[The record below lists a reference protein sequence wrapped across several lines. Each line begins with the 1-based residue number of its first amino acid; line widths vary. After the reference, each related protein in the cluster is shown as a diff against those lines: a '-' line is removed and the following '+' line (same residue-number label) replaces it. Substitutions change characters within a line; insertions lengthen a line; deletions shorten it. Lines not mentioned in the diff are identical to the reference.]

1 MRFKILLLVFLAF
14 FSKASAT
21 EVNGSFKDEC
31 KYLKNQ
37 IEKDIASLAKEY
49 TSNFEAASVINEV
62 NLKKMLDYYMTLCD

>member
-37 IEKDIASLAKEY
+37 IEKDIASLAKRY
-49 TSNFEAASVINEV
+49 TKNFQAASVMNEV

>member
-21 EVNGSFKDEC
+21 EVNGSFRDEC

-37 IEKDIASLAKEY
+37 IEKDIAYLAKNYEG
-49 TSNFEAASVINEV
+49 NFKAATIINKV
-62 NLKKMLDYYMTLCD
+62 QLKKMLDYYMTLCD

>member
-37 IEKDIASLAKEY
+37 IEEDIRFMAKQYYSE
-49 TSNFEAASVINEV
+49 FEAAAIIDKGG
-62 NLKKMLDYYMTLCD
+62 LKKMLDYYMTLCD

>member
-37 IEKDIASLAKEY
+37 IEKDIQFLAKEY
-49 TSNFEAASVINEV
+49 NDVAQGANFIDKTG
-62 NLKKMLDYYMTLCD
+62 LKKMLDYYMTLCD